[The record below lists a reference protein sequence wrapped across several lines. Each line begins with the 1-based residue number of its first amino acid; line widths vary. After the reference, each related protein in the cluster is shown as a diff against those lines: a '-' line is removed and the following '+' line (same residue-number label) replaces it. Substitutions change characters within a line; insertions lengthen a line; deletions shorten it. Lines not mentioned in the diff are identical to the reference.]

1 VTAATG
7 LLSLPQLMGLGFAML
22 VVMAAASWAVL
33 RQDNEAKELR
43 SRIDTVATPYA
54 RANALTETAVR
65 AGPTDTG
72 RLVALVSKFFGYNAL
87 RRDQYPAKAPVVVFL
102 TLVLAGLLGHILALW
117 LGEIVRFAT
126 PVIWIALCRYAFSYF
141 EKRHANVLYGQFPD
155 ALGMIVRAV
164 RVGIPVPEAVRN
176 VAREALEPTA
186 SEFALLSDQLSI
198 GVPLDEALREVALRN
213 QLQEYRFFATALS
226 LQAQTGGGLS
236 ETLENL
242 ADVIRKRVGARKRA
256 YALASEARTST
267 YVLAG
272 LPLVT
277 AGALALISPGYLDV
291 LFTTPLGNNIL
302 GAAVALLCIGMFAM
316 RTTISKTLQ

>member
-1 VTAATG
+1 MNGGSG
-7 LLSLPQLMGLGFAML
+7 LLSIVQLLMLGAAML
-22 VVMAAASWAVL
+22 ATMAGASWALL
-33 RQDNEAKELR
+33 RQEREAKDLR
-43 SRIDTVATPYA
+43 LRIDTVATPYA
-54 RANALTETAVR
+54 RANALTQATVR
-65 AGPTDTG
+65 AGPSDLG
-72 RLVALVSKFFGYNAL
+72 RFAGSISKFFGYNAV
-87 RRDQYPAKAPVVVFL
+87 RRDQYPAKAPVIVFL
-102 TLVLAGLLGHILALW
+102 TLVVGGLLGHLLALW
-117 LGEIVRFAT
+117 LGDIVRFVS
-126 PVIWIALCRYAFSYF
+126 PVLWVFLSRFTFSYF
-141 EKRHANVLYGQFPD
+141 EKRHASVLYSQFPD

-186 SEFALLSDQLSI
+186 SEFGLLSDQLSI
-198 GVPLDEALREVALRN
+198 GVPLEEALREVALRN

-242 ADVIRKRVGARKRA
+242 ADVIRKRVAARKRA

-277 AGALALISPGYLDV
+277 AAALAVISPGYLDV
-291 LFTTPLGNNIL
+291 LFTTGLGNNIV
-302 GAAVALLCIGMFAM
+302 GSAIALLCIGMFAM
-316 RTTISKTLQ
+316 RTIITKTLQ